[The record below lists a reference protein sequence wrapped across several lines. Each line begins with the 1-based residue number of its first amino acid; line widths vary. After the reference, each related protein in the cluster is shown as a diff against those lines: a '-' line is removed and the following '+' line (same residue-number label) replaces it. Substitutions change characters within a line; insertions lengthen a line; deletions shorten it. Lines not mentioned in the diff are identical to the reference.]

1 MSFCLDLSKTISCYK
16 MDLTLNNVVRT
27 SSSTTIRS
35 AHRLIAVPGG
45 NSGPGGVLICSEG
58 QLTYH
63 HPTNNK
69 AEDLTCQIPVRSS
82 TFNRQTDAS
91 SSSQPPT
98 TSMIVCHAAI
108 AQREQGVFFCIVQ
121 DEQGDMF
128 RIHLISDQNE
138 EVGSV
143 SVQKKEKF
151 ENKKTKF
158 QGLSE
163 NVSFFFVHHLPS

>member
-143 SVQKKEKF
+143 SVQ
-151 ENKKTKF
+151 NLKTKKQNF
-158 QGLSE
+158 KSLSE